1 MALVLEETLVLG
13 AASFWADRREKNL
26 SDLRLC
32 FALYL
37 ALWGHSALVL
47 GWIEGYVP
55 QVGKVFH

>member
-13 AASFWADRREKNL
+13 AAASFWADRREKNL

-47 GWIEGYVP
+47 G
-55 QVGKVFH
+55 